1 MPKYGQNIFLLRLH
15 QKAIQYGDEDQKS
28 ILAKIHSDMESE
40 STSSESNKTKLKHL
54 VSQFDG
60 IMTGVNT
67 LINDLGLDFKVNH
80 TWELLEGLGL
90 IETTINTLKAAKVS
104 FMSTTKPRLPCCSP
118 RTRNL

>member
-1 MPKYGQNIFLLRLH
+1 MLRLH

-28 ILAKIHSDMESE
+28 ILAKIQSDMESE
-40 STSSESNKTKLKHL
+40 STSCESNKTKLKHL

-60 IMTGVNT
+60 IMAGVNT

-104 FMSTTKPRLPCCSP
+104 FIPTTKSRQPRVLP
-118 RTRNL
+118 